1 MVDRAAFLAKADSV
15 TDMVYEFPELRGV
28 MGREYAARDGENPRV
43 ALALLEQYLPSSS
56 GDRVPSDIIGAI
68 LGICDRIDTII
79 GGFKAGLQ
87 PTGSQD
93 QYGIRRASRTLNE
106 ILWGMDL
113 DVNIAS
119 LVEASSLSRGLSKDQ
134 QEAASGFILQR
145 LHNQLRERGFSHE
158 LTTLAVSVTGSR
170 PNQALKLLEAF
181 QEVQG
186 TDWFAG
192 LVTSAVRVRNILQK
206 TDRSPNALDAAL
218 LTEAAER
225 ELYEAVVLLAP
236 QVDEAVR
243 AWDWNG
249 LTLALSKLEPYIS
262 AFFDKVLVMDNDER
276 IRNNRIALL
285 ERCDGL
291 FKTSGDLGLL
301 KA

>member
-1 MVDRAAFLAKADSV
+1 MRAAF
-15 TDMVYEFPELRGV
+15 
-28 MGREYAARDGENPRV
+28 
-43 ALALLEQYLPSSS
+43 
-56 GDRVPSDIIGAI
+56 
-68 LGICDRIDTII
+68 
-79 GGFKAGLQ
+79 
-87 PTGSQD
+87 
-93 QYGIRRASRTLNE
+93 
-106 ILWGMDL
+106 
-113 DVNIAS
+113 
-119 LVEASSLSRGLSKDQ
+119 
-134 QEAASGFILQR
+134 
-145 LHNQLRERGFSHE
+145 
-158 LTTLAVSVTGSR
+158 
-170 PNQALKLLEAF
+170 
-181 QEVQG
+181 
-186 TDWFAG
+186 
-192 LVTSAVRVRNILQK
+192 TSAVRVRNILQK